1 MRFVLHGRR
10 LSLRS
15 ELALVAAAGAVAV
28 LTVGALVLH
37 RDFSGELSAALT
49 DGLAIRVAD
58 LATDY
63 EDGEVTAGAGLVT
76 TQVLDQN
83 AKVISPV
90 GATPLLTAEE
100 LARASRGEIVVD
112 RPVPVVG
119 GSARL
124 LARPI
129 RRAGTEVVLGVA
141 ATSTE
146 PLSQA
151 RDRLAFVLV
160 VAGPALTAAIAIAAW
175 FVAGA
180 ALRPVR
186 RMAGEAA
193 TISMTETGRRLPQPG
208 GDDEIADLGRTLN
221 GMLTRIESTIA
232 HERAFID
239 DAAHELRTPLAVLRG
254 ELELAAHDIDDRD
267 AVVRGLASALEE
279 TDRLTHLTQDL
290 LTLARA
296 DAGQLNPGDA
306 TTELLGAS
314 RAVVRRLSQRNGVTI
329 EVRGEPTVVRGDAD
343 WIHQIVTNL
352 VANAERYA
360 TSRIVVTAG
369 HKGDYGTLVVADDGP
384 GFPDDL
390 LPRAFDR
397 FARGDVA
404 RGRSEGGAGLGLA
417 ITASLARA
425 LGGDVSATN
434 GTSLSGGCIE
444 VTFPLASLG

>member
-1 MRFVLHGRR
+1 M
-10 LSLRS
+10 
-15 ELALVAAAGAVAV
+15 AM

-37 RDFSGELSAALT
+37 RDFSGELSASLT

-63 EDGEVTAGAGLVT
+63 QDGEVTAGAGLVT

-83 AKVISPV
+83 GKVISPV
-90 GATPLLTAEE
+90 GAAPLLTADE
-100 LARASRGEIVVD
+100 LARATSREIVVD

-119 GSARL
+119 SSARL
-124 LARPI
+124 LASPI
-129 RRAGTEVVLGVA
+129 RRTGTAIVVGVA

-146 PLSQA
+146 PLSKA

-160 VAGPALTAAIAIAAW
+160 VAGPALTAAIAVAAW
-175 FVAGA
+175 FLTGA

-208 GDDEIADLGRTLN
+208 GDDEIAELGRTLN
-221 GMLTRIESTIA
+221 GMLSRIESTIV

-254 ELELAAHDIDDRD
+254 ELELAAQDIDDRD

-296 DAGQLNPGDA
+296 DAGQLMPGVA
-306 TTELLGAS
+306 TTELLSAS
-314 RAVVRRLSQRNGVTI
+314 RAVVRRLSHRDDVTI
-329 EVRGEPTVVRGDAD
+329 EVRGEPTVVHADAD

-352 VANAERYA
+352 VGNADRYA

-369 HKGDYGTLVVADDGP
+369 HDGERGTLAVADDGP

-397 FARGDVA
+397 FARGDGA

-417 ITASLARA
+417 IIASLTQA
-425 LGGDVSATN
+425 LGGRVSATN
-434 GTSLSGGCIE
+434 GASLSGACIQ
-444 VTFPLASLG
+444 VDLPLADVG

>member
-1 MRFVLHGRR
+1 VRRGRR
-10 LSLRS
+10 FSLRS
-15 ELALVAAAGAVAV
+15 ELALVAAAGAMAV

-37 RDFSGELSAALT
+37 RDFSGQLSAALT

-63 EDGEVTAGAGLVT
+63 EDGEVTAGEGLVS
-76 TQVLDQN
+76 TQVVDQN
-83 AKVISPV
+83 GNVIAPL
-90 GATPLLTAEE
+90 GAEPLLTAEE
-100 LARASRGEIVVD
+100 LASASRGQIVVN
-112 RPVPVVG
+112 RPLPVVG
-119 GSARL
+119 DSARL

-129 RRAGTEVVLGVA
+129 RRTGTGVVVGMA

-146 PLSQA
+146 PLSRA
-151 RDRLAFVLV
+151 RDRLAFVLG
-160 VAGPALTAAIAIAAW
+160 VAGPALTAATAVAAW
-175 FVAGA
+175 LLAGA

-186 RMAGEAA
+186 RMAIEAA
-193 TISMTETGRRLPQPG
+193 TISMTETGHRLPQPG
-208 GDDEIADLGRTLN
+208 GEDEIADLGRTLN
-221 GMLTRIESTIA
+221 GMLGRIESTIA

-239 DAAHELRTPLAVLRG
+239 DAAHELRGPLAVLRG
-254 ELELAAHDIDDRD
+254 ELELAAHDIDDRE

-296 DAGQLNPGDA
+296 DAGQLIPSNA
-306 TTELLGAS
+306 TTDLLSAS
-314 RAVVRRLSQRNGVTI
+314 RSVVRRLLRRDDVTI

-352 VANAERYA
+352 VVNADRYA
-360 TSRIVVTAG
+360 RSRIVVTTRRQ
-369 HKGDYGTLVVADDGP
+369 GDHGTLVVADDGP

-397 FARGDVA
+397 FSRGDGA
-404 RGRSEGGAGLGLA
+404 RGRSDGGAGLGLA
-417 ITASLARA
+417 IIASLARA

-434 GTSLSGGCIE
+434 GASLSGACIE
-444 VTFPLASLG
+444 VTFPLAAPG

>member
-1 MRFVLHGRR
+1 VRR
-10 LSLRS
+10 TRRVSLRS
-15 ELALVAAAGAVAV
+15 KLALVAAAGAMVV
-28 LTVGALVLH
+28 LTAVALLLH
-37 RDFSGELSAALT
+37 RDFSGQLSATLT

-63 EDGEVTAGAGLVT
+63 QDGEVTAGAGLVT

-83 AKVISPV
+83 AHVISPV
-90 GATPLLTAEE
+90 GALPLLTAEE

-119 GSARL
+119 DSTRL

-129 RRAGTEVVLGVA
+129 RRTATEVAIGVA
-141 ATSTE
+141 ATSLE
-146 PLSQA
+146 PLSRA

-160 VAGPALTAAIAIAAW
+160 AAGPALAAAIAVAAW
-175 FVAGA
+175 LLAGA

-193 TISMTETGRRLPQPG
+193 TISMTEIGRRLPQPG
-208 GDDEIADLGRTLN
+208 GEDEIAELGRTLN
-221 GMLTRIESTIA
+221 GMLSRIESTMA

-254 ELELAAHDIDDRD
+254 ELELASDDIDDRE
-267 AVVRGLASALEE
+267 AVIRALASALEE

-296 DAGQLNPGDA
+296 DAGQLIPSNA
-306 TTELLGAS
+306 TTDLLSAS
-314 RAVVRRLSQRNGVTI
+314 RTVVRRLLPRDDVTI
-329 EVRGEPTVVRGDAD
+329 EVRGEPTLVGGDAD

-352 VANAERYA
+352 VANAGRYA
-360 TSRIVVTAG
+360 SSQIVVTTRRQ
-369 HKGDYGTLVVADDGP
+369 GDHGTLVVADDGP

-397 FARGDVA
+397 FARGDGA

-434 GTSLSGGCIE
+434 GTSLSGGCVK
-444 VTFPLASLG
+444 VTFPLAAPG